1 MIETSAQ
8 GNGFPVKAA
17 IILILLLTI
26 LPLVLFIL
34 VQFAP
39 PSESA
44 SSAGTAAGTAAEAA
58 SGRSATAD
66 RHAQRTEN
74 RPARQE
80 VKTTHISSIP
90 HGMVPDPAPAEFD
103 SPSVDDISVVGVG
116 AVVPNAPRG
125 KQATPYPPGEVP
137 GDSGVLVQYAG
148 SPDDMIGAPPPQP
161 PAPEDDL
168 WGGRPATPIPPA
180 NMRGIGGVR
189 RVDPNDPFFQQ
200 DIPNPFNR

>member
-1 MIETSAQ
+1 MIESTAQ
-8 GNGFPVKAA
+8 GSGFPVKAA
-17 IILILLLTI
+17 IVLVLLLTI

-44 SSAGTAAGTAAEAA
+44 SSTGTTVESASARSTAAE
-58 SGRSATAD
+58 RL
-66 RHAQRTEN
+66 AQRTET
-74 RPARQE
+74 RAARQE
-80 VKTTHISSIP
+80 TRTAHASSVP
-90 HGMVPDPAPAEFD
+90 HGMAPDPAPAEFD
-103 SPSVDDISVVGVG
+103 PPPADDISIVGVG

-148 SPDDMIGAPPPQP
+148 SPDDMIGAPPPPP

-168 WGGRPATPIPPA
+168 WGGRPATPIPPE

-189 RVDPNDPFFQQ
+189 RIDPNDPFFQQ
-200 DIPNPFNR
+200 DIPNPFDR